1 MFDIGCQT
9 TDTGFSQLYE
19 CLITVLS
26 DGSVVASGA
35 ENKLYK
41 LKRFSMEMGRE
52 LGSARLTEAPCG
64 MTEVQLGGR
73 ATMAMRYA

>member
-9 TDTGFSQLYE
+9 IDTGFSQLYE
-19 CLITVLS
+19 CLMTVLS

-35 ENKLYK
+35 ENKQYK
-41 LKRFSMEMGRE
+41 LKRFSMETGRE

-73 ATMAMRYA
+73 ATMAVRYA